1 LRFLIANDDGIYSPG
16 LAILAA
22 VAGRFGD
29 VQVVAPDV
37 EQSSASSSI
46 SATRPLSF
54 RPTRAIDGVSAFRVN
69 GTPADCVALGLFHQ
83 PDVDIV
89 LSGVNLGPN
98 LGNGMWHSGTL
109 AAAQQA
115 ALLGVRGIAFSTPAV
130 HDNPDLSGLAPYI
143 ERVLRLLLPR
153 DDLRLVNV
161 NLPARP
167 VGMRWTRQAV
177 EKYDGEVVPAK
188 DPYDR
193 PVFWLAVTQLR
204 EHQPETDLWAFERG
218 YVTIT
223 PIRLDATDHTALDAI
238 PTDQR
243 VVEFSDQADPQLLP
257 DSEEAAAEAQHA
269 DVIRSATGA
278 GSGSGSSG

>member
-16 LAILAA
+16 LAILAK
-22 VAGRFGD
+22 VARDFGD

-37 EQSSASSSI
+37 EQSSASQSI

-54 RPTRAIDGVSAFRVN
+54 RPTRVIDGIEAYRVN
-69 GTPADCVALGLFHQ
+69 GTPADCVALGLHHQ
-83 PDVDIV
+83 PDVDVV

-130 HDNPDLSGLAPYI
+130 HESPDLSGLAPYI
-143 ERVLRLLLPR
+143 ARVLDLLLPR
-153 DDLRLVNV
+153 KDLRLINV

-167 VGMRWTRQAV
+167 VGMRWSRQAV

-204 EHQPETDLWAFERG
+204 EHQPDTDLWAFERG

-223 PIRLDATDHTALDAI
+223 PIRLDATDHAALDEV
-238 PTDQR
+238 PLDQR
-243 VVEFSDQADPQLLP
+243 VIEFTDQTEPQLLHE
-257 DSEEAAAEAQHA
+257 SEVAAADEQHA
-269 DVIRSATGA
+269 DVVSPGTVAAPNSRS
-278 GSGSGSSG
+278 S